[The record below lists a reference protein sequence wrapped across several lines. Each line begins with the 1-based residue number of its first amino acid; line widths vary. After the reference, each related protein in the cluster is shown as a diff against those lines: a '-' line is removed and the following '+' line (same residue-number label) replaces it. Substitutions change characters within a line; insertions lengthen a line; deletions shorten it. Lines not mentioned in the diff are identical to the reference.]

1 MLLDCR
7 RRNSNGG
14 MEGDNDYVQKFVGE
28 TFGKTFVWTTEKK
41 ANIKLDRRGMFCL
54 SCSLE
59 LNV

>member
-1 MLLDCR
+1 
-7 RRNSNGG
+7 

-41 ANIKLDRRGMFCL
+41 KANIKLDRREMFCL